1 MSCRSAVSWFAQAV
15 RRYRLGL
22 GGGGDEDYAQSGFT
36 CGMSHSI
43 LELSPLLCVNTCIGA
58 VEPMH
63 ALAPLDSTRGLSP
76 AVCCSQDSG
85 RRGITT
91 VRVGQKRFQWTVRDA
106 LR

>member
-1 MSCRSAVSWFAQAV
+1 VEATPLVRFIHKRGYGRASMSCRSAVSWFAQAV

-36 CGMSHSI
+36 CGISHSI

-63 ALAPLDSTRGLSP
+63 ALAP
-76 AVCCSQDSG
+76 
-85 RRGITT
+85 
-91 VRVGQKRFQWTVRDA
+91 
-106 LR
+106 